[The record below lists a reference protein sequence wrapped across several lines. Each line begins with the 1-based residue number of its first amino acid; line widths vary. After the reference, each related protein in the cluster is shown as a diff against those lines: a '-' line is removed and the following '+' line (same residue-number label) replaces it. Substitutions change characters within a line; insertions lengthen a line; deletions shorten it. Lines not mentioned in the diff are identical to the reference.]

1 MSSCK
6 PYSHLKGQTYH
17 NCFLGCQ
24 QLVLHLR
31 CHVLRAVF
39 SSYSRVTQKCLTS
52 ETCSGCPGEH
62 KIAALG
68 SAVQADLGATV
79 ALKQVLVVQENLKFE
94 QRSVLQFNWVLV
106 HRILSPIQV
115 ALFMVQAW
123 PSHCDCL
130 AMVNTVNSLKDELMV
145 SPLLH
150 CAASLQ
156 ERVSNYNH
164 ILNRTT
170 MSIQSAP

>member
-1 MSSCK
+1 M
-6 PYSHLKGQTYH
+6 
-17 NCFLGCQ
+17 
-24 QLVLHLR
+24 
-31 CHVLRAVF
+31 
-39 SSYSRVTQKCLTS
+39 TS
-52 ETCSGCPGEH
+52 ETRSGCPGEH
-62 KIAALG
+62 KIVALG
-68 SAVQADLGATV
+68 AAVRAGLGATV
-79 ALKQVLVVQENLKFE
+79 ALKYVLVVQENLKFEQHSVLQFNWVLVHCVLLPTLTTTSLRHVQGSTPDTVVNDVQENLKFE

-150 CAASLQ
+150 CAPSLQ
-156 ERVSNYNH
+156 ERVSN
-164 ILNRTT
+164 
-170 MSIQSAP
+170 